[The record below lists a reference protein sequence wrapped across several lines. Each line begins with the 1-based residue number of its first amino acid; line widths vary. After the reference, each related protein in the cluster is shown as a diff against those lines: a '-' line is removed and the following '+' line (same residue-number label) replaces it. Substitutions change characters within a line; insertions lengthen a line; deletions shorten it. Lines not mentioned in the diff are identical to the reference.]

1 MLKLGV
7 IILLITAAVAMAR
20 FLDERNQKKLYIGML
35 ICAVIAIAVFM
46 ATELAR

>member
-1 MLKLGV
+1 MLKFVV
-7 IILLITAAVAMAR
+7 IILLIAAAVVMAR
-20 FLDERNQKKLYIGML
+20 FLDEHHQKKLYIGML